1 MSTSLCCSEMSSP
14 AYFSPLT
21 INNLGASKHFP
32 AQKLEKYKVVHHGT
46 MAKQSRQGQTYKWE
60 KSYYGGR
67 KTIFCVNSLPWL
79 LTEPWTELVT
89 GPVTKRVL
97 ARWRY
102 WCSIKY
108 KVGLSGIYITT
119 NKHNILSLSLSL
131 FKETTTPTHLYL
143 KLTFCQNRRR

>member
-32 AQKLEKYKVVHHGT
+32 AQKLEKYKVVHHT

-119 NKHNILSLSLSL
+119 NKHILSLSLQRDNNTNTSL
-131 FKETTTPTHLYL
+131 PKTHILS
-143 KLTFCQNRRR
+143 KSS